1 MCCRQLPFKRL
12 QNLHVS
18 AELHMEKEKAAKN
31 SKDTD
36 ENKEKHTKEDI
47 VSRGDHLKPW

>member
-1 MCCRQLPFKRL
+1 
-12 QNLHVS
+12 
-18 AELHMEKEKAAKN
+18 MEKEKAAKN
-31 SKDTD
+31 SKDPD